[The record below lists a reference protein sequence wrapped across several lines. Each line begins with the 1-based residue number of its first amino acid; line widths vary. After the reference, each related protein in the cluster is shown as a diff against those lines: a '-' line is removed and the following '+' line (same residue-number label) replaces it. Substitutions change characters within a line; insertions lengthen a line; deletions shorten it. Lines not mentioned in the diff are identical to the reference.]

1 MGIHVA
7 DASQEAQL
15 ATIAKEA
22 GAELAFRMHN
32 RVFVVKALDDG
43 DSPAAFRAALA
54 ETVRRLGYHS
64 AAQKVGSD
72 HADADDS

>member
-22 GAELAFRMHN
+22 QAELAFRMHN
-32 RVFVVKALDDG
+32 RVFIVKALDDR
-43 DSPAAFRAALA
+43 DSPDVIRAALA
-54 ETVRRLGYHS
+54 DAARRHGYHS
-64 AAQKVGSD
+64 AAQKVGSA